1 MKKIEGLKQ
10 KYPDIKEDLLAV
22 AGDNLVDKGADLIMY
37 RWLKYLLF
45 FAILFQACHKNEPVD
60 EGTTS
65 ILTIF
70 SINDPHGQINNFSKI
85 KYIVDE
91 AELSGNVLVVSGGD
105 IFSGNPVV
113 DFVDEKGFA
122 MIDLMN
128 RSGFDAAVLGNHEFD
143 YGQAVLK
150 ARMEQAEFDFIC
162 ANADMSASI
171 VPQPDPYTTI
181 SVGNL
186 DVTFLGMV
194 QTSYTSG
201 AYIPATHPLK
211 LEGIS
216 FQQAQNVIND
226 YATLKEDTESDI
238 LVLLSHLGANMDNY
252 MATNYPYMDLII
264 GGHSHAII
272 DDIVNDIPIYQ
283 CGANLN
289 YLGKITLTIKD
300 RALVSEDFE
309 LINLNTFTE
318 YNSEMALLIDNY
330 NNVPELEEVI
340 GYTGTYLSRGSNLGC
355 FYTDALREAL
365 NTDVSFQNGGGLRA
379 DIDAGDITVREIYE
393 MDPFNNGAHV
403 YSMRAEDLKRFLGET
418 GAGLNYSGIII
429 ENDLDGRII
438 FKRESGTLISDEEI
452 LTIGINDYIP
462 AVYKNYF
469 ANPTVSG
476 LTTAEH
482 IIEILRVNP
491 TLPDYSGCNR
501 YYKY

>member
-1 MKKIEGLKQ
+1 
-10 KYPDIKEDLLAV
+10 
-22 AGDNLVDKGADLIMY
+22 MY
-37 RWLKYLLF
+37 RWLKYLF
-45 FAILFQACHKNEPVD
+45 FLAILLQACHNNEPVD

-70 SINDPHGQINNFSKI
+70 SINDPHAQINNFSKI
-85 KYIVDE
+85 KYIVDD

-113 DFVDEKGFA
+113 DFVDEKGYA

-181 SVGNL
+181 SVGDL

-194 QTSYTSG
+194 ETSYTSG

-238 LVLLSHLGANMDNY
+238 VVLLSHLGTSMDYY
-252 MATNYPYMDLII
+252 MATNFPYMDLII

-272 DDIVNDIPIYQ
+272 DDIVNEIPIYQ
-283 CGANLN
+283 CGSYLN
-289 YLGKITLTIKD
+289 YLGKITLTIKN

-318 YNSEMALLIDNY
+318 YDSDMALLIDNY

-340 GYTGTYLSRGSNLGC
+340 GYNENYINNYNGLGC
-355 FYTDALREAL
+355 FYTDALRSAL
-365 NTDVSFQNGGGLRA
+365 GTDISFQNGGGIRNDL
-379 DIDAGDITVREIYE
+379 DQGDITVREIYE
-393 MDPFNNGAHV
+393 IDPFNNGAHTYTMSV
-403 YSMRAEDLKRFLGET
+403 EMIKRFFEET
-418 GAGLNYSGIII
+418 GAGLHYSGVIF
-429 ENDLDGRII
+429 ENSGSAGISIKYLNGR
-438 FKRESGTLISDEEI
+438 EISNDTY
-452 LTIGINDYIP
+452 LTVGINDYIA
-462 AVYKNYF
+462 AVYDNF
-469 ANPTVSG
+469 FSSVPVIDD
-476 LTTAEH
+476 LTTAEL
-482 IIEILRVNP
+482 IIDYLRSTGNISY
-491 TLPDYSGCNR
+491 DSCNR
-501 YYKY
+501 YFSVSK